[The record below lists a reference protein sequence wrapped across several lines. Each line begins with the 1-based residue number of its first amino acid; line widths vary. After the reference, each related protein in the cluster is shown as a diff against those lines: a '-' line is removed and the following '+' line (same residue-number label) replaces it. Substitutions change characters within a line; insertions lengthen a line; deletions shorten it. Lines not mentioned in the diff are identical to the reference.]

1 MKSEKCKMGKY
12 FDFSLYESLVSGF
25 NESQV
30 SNLGLSPASFTY
42 GAHKLLRSD
51 GIITVR
57 SQAGDYF
64 LAGLCSTV
72 GMKDRKRRDAKCR
85 DLPGRLRKK

>member
-30 SNLGLSPASFTY
+30 SNLGL
-42 GAHKLLRSD
+42 
-51 GIITVR
+51 
-57 SQAGDYF
+57 
-64 LAGLCSTV
+64 
-72 GMKDRKRRDAKCR
+72 
-85 DLPGRLRKK
+85 